1 MFEILSKGF
10 RTARQKLQ
18 GFEEITEENINSA
31 LRDIRISLL
40 EADVEY
46 NLVKQFIERV
56 KKKAIGEIV
65 QTRVTYKGKKFKV
78 TPAQHFIAI
87 CQKELEAMMGP
98 ADPSLIK
105 APRGKPTSVM
115 MIGLQGSGKTT
126 TAAKL
131 ARYLKKK
138 GHRPLLVAADIYR
151 PAAIEQLKIL
161 GEKIEVPVFTAPE
174 GTDPVQICESAKRE
188 AEERKYD
195 FVIIDTAGRLAIDE
209 PLMQE
214 LERIKARIKPENIL
228 LVVDAM
234 MGQDAV
240 NTAKAFH
247 ERLKISG
254 VILTKLDGDA
264 RGGAALSIKAVTGA
278 PIKYLGVGERLEN
291 LEEFRPDGLASRILG
306 FGDIVGLVKDFEE
319 VIDEKKAEEDAMRML
334 KGEFTFY
341 DFLEQIKMIKS
352 IGSLQDLVEKLPFF
366 PDGLPEGMQ
375 VDDKELV
382 KIEAM
387 INSMTHKERL
397 DPSLFEKEP
406 SRYRRVAKGSGRS
419 EAEVREL
426 VKKFM
431 WMKNLMSGIGRQASL
446 LARIPG
452 FKQLAMARKLKDAL
466 QMQGGDPLSQLTSSL
481 MESAVASTPSTP
493 ARRRFIDPKK
503 KKAKRKREKKARK
516 KSRKK

>member
-1 MFEILSKGF
+1 MFEVLSRGF
-10 RTARQKLQ
+10 KAAKQKLQ
-18 GFEEITEENINSA
+18 GYETITEENIETA

-56 KKKAIGEIV
+56 KRKAIGEIV
-65 QTRVTYKGKKFKV
+65 QTRLSYKGKKFKV

-98 ADPSLIK
+98 ADPTLRM
-105 APRGKPTSVM
+105 APKGKPTLVM

-131 ARYLKKK
+131 ARYLQKK
-138 GHRPLLVAADIYR
+138 GYKPLLVAADPYR

-161 GEKIEVPVFTAPE
+161 GERIDVPVYFME
-174 GTDPVQICESAKRE
+174 NGGDPVEVCEQAKRI
-188 AEERKYD
+188 AEEKKYD
-195 FVIIDTAGRLAIDE
+195 FVIMDTAGRLAIDE
-209 PLMQE
+209 ALMQE
-214 LERIKARIKPENIL
+214 LERIKGRVNPENIL

-240 NTAKAFH
+240 NTARAFH
-247 ERLKISG
+247 ERLKITG

-278 PIKYLGVGERLEN
+278 PIKYLGVGERLES
-291 LEEFRPDGLASRILG
+291 LEEFRPEGLASRILG
-306 FGDIVGLVKDFEE
+306 FGDVVGLVKEFEE
-319 VIDEKKAEEDAMRML
+319 VIDEKKAEEEAMRML

-341 DFLEQIKMIKS
+341 DFLEQIKMIKNL
-352 IGSLQDLVEKLPFF
+352 GPLQDLIEKLPFF
-366 PDGLPEGMQ
+366 SDALPEGVQ
-375 VDDKELV
+375 VDDRELV

-387 INSMTHKERL
+387 INSMTHKERV

-426 VKKFM
+426 VKKFI
-431 WMKNLMSGIGRQASL
+431 WMKGFMTGIGKQASF

-452 FKQLAMARKLKDAL
+452 IRELAMARKLKDAL
-466 QMQGGDPLSQLTSSL
+466 RLNQSDPLSNLTSSL
-481 MESAVASTPSTP
+481 MEGAVASTPLSLP
-493 ARRRFIDPKK
+493 KRKAVDPKK
-503 KKAKRKREKKARK
+503 KKAKRKREREARKKAR
-516 KSRKK
+516 RR